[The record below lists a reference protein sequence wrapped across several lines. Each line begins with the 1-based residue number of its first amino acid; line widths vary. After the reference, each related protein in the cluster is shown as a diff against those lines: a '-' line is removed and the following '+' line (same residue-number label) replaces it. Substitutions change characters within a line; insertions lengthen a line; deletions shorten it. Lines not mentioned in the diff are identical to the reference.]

1 MDAKATKLPA
11 HDKFYIGG
19 EWVDPAPGYQTQQ
32 VINPSTEE
40 VVATIPLGS
49 AADVDRA
56 VKAAR
61 KGFDVW
67 SRSDLKARSE
77 ALSAIHAKLA
87 ERGDTDARTS
97 SETAK
102 MTSFHA

>member
-49 AADVDRA
+49 AA
-56 VKAAR
+56 
-61 KGFDVW
+61 G
-67 SRSDLKARSE
+67 SRGQGGTKRLRR
-77 ALSAIHAKLA
+77 LVA
-87 ERGDTDARTS
+87 ERPES
-97 SETAK
+97 PL
-102 MTSFHA
+102 

>member
-40 VVATIPLGS
+40 SSP
-49 AADVDRA
+49 RY
-56 VKAAR
+56 
-61 KGFDVW
+61 
-67 SRSDLKARSE
+67 RSVRPRMSIARSRRHE
-77 ALSAIHAKLA
+77 KASTFG
-87 ERGDTDARTS
+87 RGAT
-97 SETAK
+97 
-102 MTSFHA
+102 